1 MNGTSWKRARHTLAS
16 ARAPLLFGLHTTAA
30 ALAALALA
38 GAAGIHH
45 PWWAAMTVWLVA
57 QPTRGLFV
65 ERCAAR
71 LAGTAVGALA
81 GGMLLYL
88 LFDSPQALLILLA
101 IWLVLCAAI
110 GNLFRHFRN
119 YAWVLAGYT
128 AAIVALF
135 GLADPVLDPELA
147 TGRVACTVIGILCS
161 SVTSWLFTPSSAP
174 AALLE
179 EQIERLV
186 TGSIHWS
193 MACPSRLSPGHH
205 PDLSQLLGMIK
216 ALDGSFDLAVA
227 GSRSGKR
234 RVRHAHQVADSLLLV
249 LAVVHKLTQNREQAP
264 WLSHF
269 DNRLSDLENLDTLIE
284 CIKQKTP
291 QGVEY
296 QQLLSV
302 LAALRDVLL
311 GTENPVSGWTR
322 VVHHDWR
329 AASTA
334 AVRPLSALSVTA
346 LIWQLTGWSDGP
358 IMAMTSVLFASL
370 FSSHSDTRTAVKDVF
385 IGSLMGAAAGLTAR
399 IWLLPQAQGYVQLL
413 LLIAPFLLTGAF
425 LMARA
430 KSAKMA
436 IDLNMTFLLT
446 AQPGVLFHGGR
457 ESLLLQTLA
466 IVLGVMAA
474 AGSLL
479 LWQPYHPQNRRLAL
493 ARRIA
498 RQTLQAVRPSGLAS
512 AHARARPLLRS
523 LVLIDGNASDL
534 VKAALTCVAVTTPPY
549 PRSVSA
555 TPQLP
560 EQAGHEARLAAQALA
575 ALATH

>member
-81 GGMLLYL
+81 GGLLLYL
-88 LFDSPQALLILLA
+88 LFDSPQALLVLLA
-101 IWLVLCAAI
+101 IWLMLCAAI
-110 GNLFRHFRN
+110 GNLFRHFKN

-147 TGRVACTVIGILCS
+147 TGRFACTVIGILCS

-174 AALLE
+174 AALLD
-179 EQIERLV
+179 EQLERLV
-186 TGSIHWS
+186 TGSLYWS
-193 MACPSRLSPGHH
+193 MACPAHPSPGQ
-205 PDLSQLLGMIK
+205 PPELSQLLGMIK
-216 ALDGSFDLAVA
+216 ELDGSFDLAVA

-234 RVRHAHQVADSLLLV
+234 KVRHAQQVVDSLLLV
-249 LAVVHKLTQNREQAP
+249 LAVVHKLTQQGEQVP
-264 WLSHF
+264 WLCHF
-269 DNRLSDLENLDTLIE
+269 DNRRSDLENLDALIE
-284 CIKQKTP
+284 CVQQKTP
-291 QGVEY
+291 QSVEY
-296 QQLLSV
+296 QQLLSALTV
-302 LAALRDVLL
+302 LHGILQ
-311 GTENPVSGWTR
+311 GTENPASWWTR
-322 VVHHDWR
+322 ARHHDWR

-334 AVRPLSALSVTA
+334 AVRPLSALTVTA
-346 LIWQLTGWSDGP
+346 LIWQLTGWTNGP

-399 IWLLPQAQGYVQLL
+399 IWLLPQAQGYVDLL

-446 AQPGVLFHGGR
+446 AQPGVVFHGGL
-457 ESLLLQTLA
+457 EGLLLQTLA
-466 IVLGVMAA
+466 ILLGVMAA

-498 RQTLQAVRPSGLAS
+498 RQTLQAVRLSSLAS

-534 VKAALTCVAVTTPPY
+534 VQAALTCVAVTTPPY
-549 PRSVSA
+549 PRGVSA
-555 TPQLP
+555 TPQLL
-560 EQAGHEARLAAQALA
+560 EQAGHEIRLAAQALV
-575 ALATH
+575 ALTTH